1 MSEGVLPGTAIGLKT
16 SEGVV
21 LAGEKRLSYDGFVLS
36 RNARK
41 IHMITDRIGV
51 GFAGLMGDVNYLV
64 RLLRY
69 SAKNYELQH
78 GREIRTRSL
87 AKLLS
92 VILYSYKL
100 FPMLTEVVVGGY
112 DEEGPSLYILD
123 PVGSVIEE
131 KYVAVGSGAQLALGY
146 IEPRYRPEISLK
158 EAEELAVNA
167 VKTVIERDVLSGD
180 GIDLVTITKTGHQ
193 FKEILFKVSSQ

>member
-146 IEPRYRPEISLK
+146 IEPRYHPEISLK

-180 GIDLVTITKTGHQ
+180 GIDLVIITKTGHQ

>member
-16 SEGVV
+16 NEGVV

-131 KYVAVGSGAQLALGY
+131 KYVTVGSGAQLALGY

-180 GIDLVTITKTGHQ
+180 GIDLVIITKTGHQ

>member
-64 RLLRY
+64 RLLKY

-146 IEPRYRPEISLK
+146 IEPRYHPEISLK

-180 GIDLVTITKTGHQ
+180 GIDLVTITETGHQ